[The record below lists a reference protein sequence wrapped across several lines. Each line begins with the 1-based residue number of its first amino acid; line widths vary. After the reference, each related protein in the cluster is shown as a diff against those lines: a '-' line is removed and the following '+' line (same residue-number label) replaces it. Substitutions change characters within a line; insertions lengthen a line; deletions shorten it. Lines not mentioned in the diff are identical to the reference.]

1 MNSFPH
7 SKSAL
12 RTYTT
17 IKLHKS
23 IQSNTSFLNNDIN
36 RYEDLIK
43 KARATINKF
52 QNNSKSISK
61 EKQLNTSPF
70 PNLER
75 KSSNYSLIVSSQR
88 ESRDDIKTEYSNL
101 SNFGIENYYKN
112 LINQLKSDLN
122 IQNEKMRNLENI
134 NKQNEINLSDNERER
149 GRLEDKVKNLKKKL
163 NETKILYED
172 LKEEK
177 KNLENNYEQLRFN
190 YKNDLKNKEE
200 EEILSKENEMIKSEL
215 NKFIKE
221 NINLKISVKNLKQ
234 EIGNDSNEVII
245 NLKKEIE
252 KLNSQLESKEEK
264 IKKLEKENLK
274 KKSDLINL
282 SNEDIMLLVNEEKEK
297 YKKLKEEYDLFKEE
311 NKLNE
316 NKCLTENN
324 LSNNNLI
331 DKNKYYELQKNY
343 SNLLLE
349 NQGLKKKF
357 NK

>member
-1 MNSFPH
+1 MNSVPN

-61 EKQLNTSPF
+61 EKQLNRSPF
-70 PNLER
+70 SNLER

-122 IQNEKMRNLENI
+122 IQNEKMRNLESI

-149 GRLEDKVKNLKKKL
+149 GRLEDKVKNLEKKL

-252 KLNSQLESKEEK
+252 KLNSQLESKVEK

-274 KKSDLINL
+274 KKVI
-282 SNEDIMLLVNEEKEK
+282 
-297 YKKLKEEYDLFKEE
+297 
-311 NKLNE
+311 
-316 NKCLTENN
+316 
-324 LSNNNLI
+324 
-331 DKNKYYELQKNY
+331 
-343 SNLLLE
+343 
-349 NQGLKKKF
+349 
-357 NK
+357 

>member
-252 KLNSQLESKEEK
+252 KLNSQLESKEE
-264 IKKLEKENLK
+264 LC
-274 KKSDLINL
+274 
-282 SNEDIMLLVNEEKEK
+282 
-297 YKKLKEEYDLFKEE
+297 Y
-311 NKLNE
+311 
-316 NKCLTENN
+316 
-324 LSNNNLI
+324 
-331 DKNKYYELQKNY
+331 
-343 SNLLLE
+343 
-349 NQGLKKKF
+349 
-357 NK
+357 